1 MFFVFCLPEN
11 GHNPPPLSVI
21 EQLNAVDSASERLG
35 IILRVSRLVGAPYVR
50 DAVPML
56 DLVRDGAFKEAF
68 FGKYSLAAGNIIVSR
83 QHAGGDFSL
92 VILARRH
99 ETRAWIEQ

>member
-56 DLVRDGAFKEAF
+56 DLVRVERSK
-68 FGKYSLAAGNIIVSR
+68 KPSLEN
-83 QHAGGDFSL
+83 
-92 VILARRH
+92 
-99 ETRAWIEQ
+99 TAWPRVT